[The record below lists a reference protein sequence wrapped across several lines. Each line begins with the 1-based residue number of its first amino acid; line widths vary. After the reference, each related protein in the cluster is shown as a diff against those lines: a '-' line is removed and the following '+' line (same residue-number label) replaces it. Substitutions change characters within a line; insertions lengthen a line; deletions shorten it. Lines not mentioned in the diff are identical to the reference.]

1 MKCPEEMGKGCDGK
15 AAAGAVPRGRPKTLG
30 SPFGRLSVWQR
41 LSLRTRILLLLA
53 ALVLT
58 TLAGGLVSVWHN
70 EATEQVFTSL
80 VDRHLA
86 AFQAA
91 EELES
96 ALLRQKGYLTY
107 YFIDG
112 QPRWLEELD
121 RHHQAFL
128 RALEQAR
135 ATAHTSPMKDIIAQ
149 IWEKYQAYQ
158 QCREGVIELYRQ
170 GLREEGWRRHQEVR
184 GQYTDIIDLCGRL
197 KLTHDYAISRTLSEN
212 RQRVRLINSLTTGA
226 LITVVGLGAMLL
238 YVLFRQILEPLR
250 RLAQEAAQ
258 SREGISAADEVT
270 AVSQRMQ
277 TLKEGIDQAHSQ
289 LEKSQESLLQAEKLA
304 LVGKLA
310 AGVAHSIR
318 NPLTSVK
325 MRLFSLGRHHNLT
338 PTQKEDLEVI
348 SQEIRHIDTIV
359 RSFLEFS
366 RPPKLKMQPVS
377 LSEVVDGTLTLLRQR
392 LESYGVTVEVKR
404 SGRLPETVGDPEQLK
419 EMLVNLLLNA
429 CEAMP
434 QGGKIL
440 IREGRGQMAGMGPV
454 VSLTVQDTGPGIPA
468 SIRDKIFQPFFSTK
482 EEGTGLGLPIVQ
494 RIVTEH
500 GGLIQVNSAEERG
513 AAFIITLPLRE
524 EAAALPAAA
533 G

>member
-1 MKCPEEMGKGCDGK
+1 M
-15 AAAGAVPRGRPKTLG
+15 
-30 SPFGRLSVWQR
+30 WQR

-58 TLAGGLVSVWHN
+58 TLAGGLVSFWHN

-80 VDRHLA
+80 ADRHLA

-91 EELES
+91 EELEN

-107 YFIDG
+107 FFIDG
-112 QPRWLEELD
+112 QPRWLEELE

-128 RALEQAR
+128 RALDKAR
-135 ATAHTSPMKDIIAQ
+135 ATALTSPMTDVIAQ
-149 IWEKYQAYQ
+149 IGERYQVYHQ
-158 QCREGVIELYRQ
+158 TRGGVIDLYRQ
-170 GLREEGWRRHQEVR
+170 GRKEEGWRHHQEAR
-184 GQYTDIIDLCGRL
+184 GHYGAIMDLCGRL
-197 KLTHDYAISRTLSEN
+197 KLAHDYAISRTLSEN
-212 RQRVRLINSLTTGA
+212 RQRVRLINTLTTGA
-226 LITVVGLGAMLL
+226 LITVVGLGALLL

-250 RLAQEAAQ
+250 RLAQDDTPATP
-258 SREGISAADEVT
+258 GDEVT
-270 AVSQRMQ
+270 AVSRRMK
-277 TLKEGIDQAHSQ
+277 TLKEDIDQAQSQ

-325 MRLFSLGRHHNLT
+325 MRLFSLGRHLNLT

-377 LSEVVDGTLTLLRQR
+377 LSEVVDSTLTLLRQR
-392 LESYGVTVEVKR
+392 LDSYGVAVEVQR
-404 SGRLPETVGDPEQLK
+404 SGRLPETQGDPEQLK

-434 QGGKIL
+434 RGGRIM
-440 IREGRGQMAGMGPV
+440 IREGRGQMAGLGPV
-454 VSLTVQDTGPGIPA
+454 VRLTVQDSGPGIPA

-482 EEGTGLGLPIVQ
+482 EEGTGLGLPIVK

-500 GGLIQVNSAEERG
+500 GGLIQVDSAEGRG
-513 AAFIITLPLRE
+513 AAFTITLPLRE
-524 EAAALPAAA
+524 EAEAVSA
-533 G
+533 

>member
-1 MKCPEEMGKGCDGK
+1 M
-15 AAAGAVPRGRPKTLG
+15 
-30 SPFGRLSVWQR
+30 WQR
-41 LSLRTRILLLLA
+41 LSLRTRILLLLT
-53 ALVLT
+53 ALVLI
-58 TLAGGLVSVWHN
+58 TLAGGLVSFWHN

-80 VDRHLA
+80 ADRHLA

-91 EELES
+91 EELEN

-107 YFIDG
+107 FFIDG
-112 QPRWLEELD
+112 QSRWLEELE

-128 RALEQAR
+128 RALEKAR
-135 ATAHTSPMKDIIAQ
+135 ATAHTPPMADNIAQ
-149 IWEKYQAYQ
+149 IWEHYQAYQ
-158 QCREGVIELYRQ
+158 ETRAGVIELYRQ
-170 GLREEGWRRHQEVR
+170 GRKEEGWRRHQEAR
-184 GQYTDIIDLCGRL
+184 GQYAAIIDLCERL

-212 RQRVRLINSLTTGA
+212 RQRIRLINTLTTGA
-226 LITVVGLGAMLL
+226 LITVVGLGALLL

-250 RLAQEAAQ
+250 RLAQDASQ
-258 SREGISAADEVT
+258 VSPSDEVT
-270 AVSQRMQ
+270 AVSRRMQ
-277 TLKEGIDQAHSQ
+277 TLKEDIDQAQSQ

-325 MRLFSLGRHHNLT
+325 MRLFSLGRHLNLT

-377 LSEVVDGTLTLLRQR
+377 LSEVVDSTLTLLRQR
-392 LESYGVTVEVKR
+392 LESYGVTVEVQR
-404 SGRLPETVGDPEQLK
+404 SGRLPETQGDPEQLK

-434 QGGKIL
+434 HGGHIV
-440 IREGRGQMAGMGPV
+440 IQEGRGQMAALGPV
-454 VSLTVQDTGPGIPA
+454 VSVTVKDSGPGIPA

-500 GGLIQVNSAEERG
+500 GGLIQVNSAEGRG
-513 AAFIITLPLRE
+513 AAFTITLPLRD
-524 EAAALPAAA
+524 EAAILPTAA

>member
-1 MKCPEEMGKGCDGK
+1 M
-15 AAAGAVPRGRPKTLG
+15 
-30 SPFGRLSVWQR
+30 WQR
-41 LSLRTRILLLLA
+41 FSLRTRILLLLA

-58 TLAGGLVSVWHN
+58 TLAGGLVSFWHN

-91 EELES
+91 EELEN

-107 YFIDG
+107 FFIDG
-112 QPRWLEELD
+112 EPRWLEELD
-121 RHHQAFL
+121 RYHQAFL
-128 RALEQAR
+128 RALDKAR
-135 ATAHTSPMKDIIAQ
+135 ATAHTPPMADVIHQ
-149 IWEKYQAYQ
+149 IQQHYQDYHHS
-158 QCREGVIELYRQ
+158 RSGVIELYRQ
-170 GLREEGWRRHQEVR
+170 GRKEEGWRRHQEAR
-184 GQYTDIIDLCGRL
+184 GQYAAIIDLCERL

-212 RQRVRLINSLTTGA
+212 RQRVRLINTLTTGA
-226 LITVVGLGAMLL
+226 LITVVGLGALLL

-250 RLAQEAAQ
+250 QLAQDANP
-258 SREGISAADEVT
+258 ADEVT
-270 AVSQRMQ
+270 AVSRRMQ
-277 TLKEGIDQAHSQ
+277 TLKEDIDQAQSQ

-325 MRLFSLGRHHNLT
+325 MRLFSLGRHLHLT

-366 RPPKLKMQPVS
+366 RPPKLKMQPLS
-377 LSEVVDGTLTLLRQR
+377 LSEVVDSTLTLLRQR
-392 LESYGVTVEVKR
+392 LESYGVRVEVQR
-404 SGRLPETVGDPEQLK
+404 GDRLPVTRGDPEQLK

-434 QGGKIL
+434 HGGHII
-440 IREGRGQMAGMGPV
+440 IREGQGHREDLGPV
-454 VSLTVQDTGPGIPA
+454 VTLTVQDSGPGIPA
-468 SIRDKIFQPFFSTK
+468 SIREKIFQPFFSTK
-482 EEGTGLGLPIVQ
+482 EEGTGLGLSIVQ
-494 RIVTEH
+494 RIVSEH
-500 GGLIQVNSAEERG
+500 GGLIQVSSPEGQG
-513 AAFIITLPLRE
+513 AAFVITLPLRE
-524 EAAALPAAA
+524 DAAVLPAAA